1 MSNRLT
7 AMLILTIIFGGIFG
21 IYYYFFVANVASITF
36 DVGSF
41 TGVTIK
47 MESEYKKY
55 DIICDQKCSLGNV
68 PPFSYFISA
77 NITGYK
83 DISLSTTLQRGEN
96 KAIKLT
102 FEKLVYIE
110 EIKTPS
116 EEKIALL
123 KFKQINSSSGSTD
136 LEDKKTI
143 IGVKGTQVFYYSYD
157 PDFSVYSEEKGII
170 KPILNIEGKKI
181 DEVIFNKNDLL
192 LVIKSGNFNYLYDL
206 TNNMNYSLNIDDKII
221 YPKKANF
228 DGKYLINTI
237 VGTYLYDVSNN
248 TKTKNTIF
256 NDYIVVSEGKIIG
269 LINQKDKEKL
279 NILNFGERKGDILVL
294 NNIDTRDRKIIY
306 ETENNIKY
314 LEFVDSNVI
323 LTTEDG
329 TTFELKELEF

>member
-7 AMLILTIIFGGIFG
+7 AMLILTIIFWGIFW

-36 DVGSF
+36 DVWSF
-41 TGVTIK
+41 TWVTIK

-55 DIICDQKCSLGNV
+55 DIICDQKCSLWNV

-77 NITGYK
+77 NITWYK
-83 DISLSTTLQRGEN
+83 DISLSTTLQRWEN

-143 IGVKGTQVFYYSYD
+143 IWVKWTQVFYYSYD
-157 PDFSVYSEEKGII
+157 PDFSVYSEEKWII
-170 KPILNIEGKKI
+170 KPILNIEWKKI

-192 LVIKSGNFNYLYDL
+192 LVIKSWNFNYLYDL

-228 DGKYLINTI
+228 DWKYLINTI
-237 VGTYLYDVSNN
+237 VWTYLYDVSNN

-256 NDYIVVSEGKIIG
+256 NDYIVVSEGKIIW

-279 NILNFGERKGDILVL
+279 NILNFWERKWDILVL

-323 LTTEDG
+323 LTTEDW